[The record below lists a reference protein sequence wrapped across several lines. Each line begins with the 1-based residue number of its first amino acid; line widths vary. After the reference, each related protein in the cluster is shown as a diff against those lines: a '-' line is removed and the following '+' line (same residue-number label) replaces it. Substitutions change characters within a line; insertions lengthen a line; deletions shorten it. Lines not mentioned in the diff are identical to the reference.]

1 MDFTQQSSRRR
12 ESIRS
17 CLTGERTCINCHKD
31 IAHELLDMTGIAPGW
46 IVPDELQDTAGYN

>member
-1 MDFTQQSSRRR
+1 LPDRRAH
-12 ESIRS
+12 
-17 CLTGERTCINCHKD
+17 LH